1 MPEVNVP
8 VIPGQVSAVAAGVNP
23 PQPVGM
29 KVSDVLNMA
38 RTAQEYQK
46 AKELLPYEIEAGK
59 AQSRQQQLSA
69 EKAGV
74 DLNQHYANIS
84 RGVMGGFLSD
94 PDFINGNPEQMVKK
108 MTLAHDYMLATGVKE
123 ADGGKSFEHMIQLAK
138 QDPAQAYQLI
148 KNGIQQGGGVAN
160 QYQTIQPQQAPA
172 LYQGGAPVQP
182 APTGAPTGVTPGQMS
197 QPYGAQTTGLE
208 LPYPVRKAGQPYAP
222 APSEAQDFA
231 QGQAYRDSIVKRA
244 VEIPQSQF
252 NVQQV
257 ISKAKELEK
266 TYGKAAESTL
276 VGGLTRKVAGAVGE
290 TEFRELSKDLA
301 IAQLSNMKALGLDLG
316 TDQGRQLVSAAS
328 GDITFPPS
336 VLIKIARRV
345 EADNT
350 NIEMQAQAA
359 QKFSTRFGDNNMK
372 AFQQA
377 WAKNASPEVFQAI
390 NVYRDANLNADEK
403 KAMIDK
409 IMGGDESK
417 RKQFY
422 QQYQNINKL
431 VNTGGL

>member
-1 MPEVNVP
+1 MAEVNVP
-8 VIPGQVSAVAAGVNP
+8 GIVAAKPVALDIKPVPQSGFGGMSLGDIVNMGATV
-23 PQPVGM
+23 Q
-29 KVSDVLNMA
+29 A
-38 RTAQEYQK
+38 FQK
-46 AKELLPYEIEAGK
+46 QKELMPYQIEAGK
-59 AQSRQQQLSA
+59 AEAQRAQLEA

-74 DLNQHYANIS
+74 DLNQHYANIT
-84 RGVMGGFLSD
+84 RGLMGGFLSD
-94 PDFINGNPEQMVKK
+94 PDFINGNSEKMAKK
-108 MTLAHDYMLATGVKE
+108 IEEASAFAQKMGVRDTGGVTQ
-123 ADGGKSFEHMIQLAK
+123 QLIEIAK
-138 QDPAQAYQLI
+138 KDPAAAYQYI
-148 KNGIQQGGGVAN
+148 KNGVQQGGGVAN

-172 LYQGGAPVQP
+172 LYQGGAPAQP

-257 ISKAKELEK
+257 ITKAKELEK

-316 TDQGRQLVSAAS
+316 TDQGRQLVAAAS

-350 NIEMQAQAA
+350 NIELQAQAA

-377 WAKNASPEVFQAI
+377 WAKNASPEVFQAM
-390 NVYRDANLNADEK
+390 NVYRDPNINAAEK

-409 IMGGDESK
+409 IMGNDESK

-431 VNTGGL
+431 VNTGSL

>member
-59 AQSRQQQLSA
+59 AQAQQQQLAA

-74 DLNQHYANIS
+74 DLNQHYANLS
-84 RGVMGGFLSD
+84 RGVLGGFLSD
-94 PDFINGNPEQMVKK
+94 PDFINGNSEAMVGK
-108 MTLAHDYMLATGVKE
+108 MQRAHEYMQSQGIKDV
-123 ADGGKSFEHMIQLAK
+123 DGGKAYNFMLDLARNN
-138 QDPAQAYQLI
+138 PAQAYQVI
-148 KNGIQQGGGVAN
+148 KNGVQQGGGVAN

-172 LYQGGAPVQP
+172 LYQGGVSTQP
-182 APTGAPTGVTPGQMS
+182 PPQGAPTGVTPGQMS

-359 QKFSTRFGDNNMK
+359 QKFATRFGDNNMK

-377 WAKNASPEVFQAI
+377 WAKNTSPEVFQAI

-403 KAMIDK
+403 QAMIDK
-409 IMGGDESK
+409 IMGNDKSK
-417 RKQFY
+417 RQQFF